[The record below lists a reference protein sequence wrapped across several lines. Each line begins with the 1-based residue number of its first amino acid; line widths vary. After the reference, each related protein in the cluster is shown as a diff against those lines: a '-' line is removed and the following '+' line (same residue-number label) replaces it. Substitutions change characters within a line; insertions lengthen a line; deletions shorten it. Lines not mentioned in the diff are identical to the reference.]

1 MKIGFVGL
9 GRMGAA
15 IAANL
20 VRARHE
26 VTVWNRSA
34 EKARPLIEAGAML
47 AAFPKDAAASGD
59 VILSMLA
66 DDAALNAVL
75 PATMAFWQASD
86 RARFIS
92 P

>member
-34 EKARPLIEAGAML
+34 EKARPLIEA
-47 AAFPKDAAASGD
+47 
-59 VILSMLA
+59 
-66 DDAALNAVL
+66 
-75 PATMAFWQASD
+75 FWQASD
-86 RARFIS
+86 RVRFTS